1 MNAPWWLPFGQV
13 PEVRPADL
21 AREMDDEHPPLLL
34 DVRSSVEFAAGHLAG
49 AVNVPVTSLQASLAA
64 LELDP
69 GRRVVAICLSA
80 HRSPPAVR
88 LLRRSGLDARQLAG
102 GMLAWWTARLPSSRD

>member
-1 MNAPWWLPFGQV
+1 MNVPWWFPFGQV

-21 AREMDDEHPPLLL
+21 AREMDGESPPFLL
-34 DVRSSVEFAAGHLAG
+34 DVRSSVEFAAGHLEG
-49 AVNVPVTSLQASLAA
+49 AVNVPVTSLQASLAS

-102 GMLAWWTARLPSSRD
+102 GMLAWWAARLPSSRA